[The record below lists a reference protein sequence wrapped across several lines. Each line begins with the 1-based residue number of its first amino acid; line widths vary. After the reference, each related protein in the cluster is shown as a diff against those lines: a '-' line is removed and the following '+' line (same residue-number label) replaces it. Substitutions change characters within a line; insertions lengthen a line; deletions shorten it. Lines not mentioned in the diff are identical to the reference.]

1 MCRQQSSVPA
11 SVYDQAW
18 QAAYR
23 HKWIESER
31 QRRDLGHAAIR
42 DWDRR
47 YFKRFYRWC
56 HWLHLTGKQF
66 FREFPDSHFDT
77 VVSKK
82 PTEINT
88 IERLVIHGF
97 LDGLENLDILLC
109 AHGRGWPG
117 EQVRMVLSTLHI
129 NEARLDPL
137 V

>member
-31 QRRDLGHAAIR
+31 QRRDLGHAAIE
-42 DWDRR
+42 DWSER

-56 HWLHLTGKQF
+56 HWLHLTGRQWF
-66 FREFPDSHFDT
+66 HEFPGTHFNT
-77 VVSKK
+77 V
-82 PTEINT
+82 TEPRDE
-88 IERLVIHGF
+88 IEHQVVRRF
-97 LDGLENLDILLC
+97 WDGQENLDILFC
-109 AHGRGWPG
+109 AHGCGWPLD
-117 EQVRMVLSTLHI
+117 QVRVVLSTLHI
-129 NEARLDPL
+129 NEARLNPL